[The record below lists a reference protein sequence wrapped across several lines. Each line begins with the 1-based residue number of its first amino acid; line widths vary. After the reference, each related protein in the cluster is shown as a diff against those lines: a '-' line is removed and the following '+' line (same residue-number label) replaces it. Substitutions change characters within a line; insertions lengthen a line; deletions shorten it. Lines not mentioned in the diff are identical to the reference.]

1 VRAERG
7 TRYDTRR
14 LRADGERSRSAI
26 LAEAARLVT
35 VEGMEGL
42 SISRLAEAVGM
53 SKSGLYAHFGSKEEL
68 QLATIEAATAIFTER
83 IIEPGQ
89 AAGSGLEQ
97 LNLTVEAYLHHL
109 EVDTFPGGCFFAS
122 ALAEVDMRPGPV
134 RDRLVAF
141 LEDWLALLA
150 RAVRTAQS
158 EGTIDPGAEPEQ
170 LAFEIEAALLLGN
183 AQWVVTRAQEPLDRA
198 RRAVQRVLSS
208 VAAT

>member
-7 TRYDTRR
+7 TRFDTRR
-14 LRADGERSRSAI
+14 QRADGERSRSAI
-26 LAEAARLVT
+26 LAQAARLVT
-35 VEGMEGL
+35 VEGMQGL

-83 IIEPGQ
+83 VIEPGQ
-89 AAGSGLEQ
+89 AAQSGLEQ
-97 LNLTVEAYLHHL
+97 LNLTVDSYLRHL
-109 EVDTFPGGCFFAS
+109 EEDTFPGGCFFAS

-141 LEDWLALLA
+141 LDDWLALLA
-150 RAVRTAQS
+150 RGVRTAQA

-170 LAFEIEAALLLGN
+170 LAFEIEAALLLAN
-183 AQWVVTRAQEPLDRA
+183 AQWVVTRQQEPLDRA
-198 RRAVQRVLSS
+198 RRAVKRVLSS
-208 VAAT
+208 AAAT